1 MPYRYFP
8 GCTLHQQARNF
19 DLTARESARQLGL
32 DLVELESWQ
41 CCGAVFPLATD
52 AVINLISPYRAL
64 AAADR
69 AGADLVTM
77 CSGCLNVLRRTN
89 RLVASDREIRGKLS
103 SFVEMEYTGGRKIHH
118 LLELIKEQ
126 VTFAVLASRVTTPL
140 SGLRVAPY
148 YGCLLLRPAEEM
160 AFDDP
165 EAPTIFEDCLRALGA
180 EPVDFPLKTECCGA
194 FVSLHRAD
202 LDASGAVLRSAATAK
217 ADLVVT
223 SCPTCSYNL
232 ERAGTALP
240 VVYFTQLLAL
250 ALGLDGA
257 FSGHAVDPRPVLR
270 KTSLLPEVS

>member
-1 MPYRYFP
+1 
-8 GCTLHQQARNF
+8 
-19 DLTARESARQLGL
+19 ESAQQLGL

-41 CCGAVFPLATD
+41 CCGAVFSLATD
-52 AVINLISPYRAL
+52 AVINWVAPYRAL

-69 AGADLVTM
+69 DGADLVTM

-89 RLVASDREIRGKLS
+89 RLVASNGELREKLGA
-103 SFVEMEYTGGRKIHH
+103 FVDMEYAGQRKVHH
-118 LLELIKEQ
+118 LLELLKQQ
-126 VTFAVLASRVTTPL
+126 VTFAALADRVTTRL

-165 EAPTIFEDCLRALGA
+165 EAPTILEDCLRALGA

-194 FVSLHRAD
+194 FVSLHRGN
-202 LDASGAVLRSAATAK
+202 LDASAAVARSASLAK

-232 ERAGTALP
+232 EQAGPSLP

-250 ALGLDGA
+250 SLGLDGA
-257 FSGHAVDPRPVLR
+257 FSGHAIDPRPVLR
-270 KTSLLPEVS
+270 KKSLLREVN